1 MDIER
6 IFLSSNTKDNIYES
20 SSEYISSD
28 EKNKDKKF
36 IKKNKQANSTL
47 NTINTNNRIILNK
60 PIIIRNQNDTE
71 MQILSDSKK
80 KLLKKH
86 QRQSNLDSDDQ
97 KLRFGESS
105 SILGH
110 A

>member
-36 IKKNKQANSTL
+36 IKKNKQSV
-47 NTINTNNRIILNK
+47 NTVNTNNRIILNK
-60 PIIIRNQNDTE
+60 PIIIRNQNL
-71 MQILSDSKK
+71 IIIKK
-80 KLLKKH
+80 
-86 QRQSNLDSDDQ
+86 
-97 KLRFGESS
+97 
-105 SILGH
+105 
-110 A
+110 

>member
-1 MDIER
+1 M
-6 IFLSSNTKDNIYES
+6 
-20 SSEYISSD
+20 
-28 EKNKDKKF
+28 
-36 IKKNKQANSTL
+36 
-47 NTINTNNRIILNK
+47 IIL
-60 PIIIRNQNDTE
+60 RNQNDTE

-86 QRQSNLDSDDQ
+86 QRQSNLDADDQ